1 METKK
6 FTILIW
12 LQENNLNQDYEKGK
26 SFAGSF
32 DIEGQQL
39 KY

>member
-6 FTILIW
+6 FTVLIW

-26 SFAGSF
+26 SFSGGF
-32 DIEGQQL
+32 DIEAQQL